1 MALFYVLP
9 PRAQVGRHFQ
19 EFLASMFPGQS
30 WAASDWPDL
39 AEALAQAAEGQP
51 SVYVVFADDVDE
63 AIGVEASVIRDFGA
77 EAGDEVLV
85 VKPQRHAPLVEVE
98 RRQVQADRVRAA

>member
-1 MALFYVLP
+1 MAVFYVLP

-30 WAASDWPDL
+30 WLASDWPDL

-51 SVYVVFADDVDE
+51 SVYVVFADDLDE
-63 AIGVEASVIRDFGA
+63 TIGVDASIERDFGA
-77 EAGDEVLV
+77 EAGDDV
-85 VKPQRHAPLVEVE
+85 VVVSPQRTFPMVL
-98 RRQVQADRVRAA
+98 ADRHRIVGQRVRAA

>member
-1 MALFYVLP
+1 MAVFYVLP

-30 WAASDWPDL
+30 WLASDWPDL

-51 SVYVVFADDVDE
+51 SVYVVFADDLDE
-63 AIGVEASVIRDFGA
+63 AIGVDASMTRDFGA
-77 EAGDEVLV
+77 EPGDDV
-85 VKPQRHAPLVEVE
+85 VVVNPQRTFPVVLAERHRIPARHA
-98 RRQVQADRVRAA
+98 RAA